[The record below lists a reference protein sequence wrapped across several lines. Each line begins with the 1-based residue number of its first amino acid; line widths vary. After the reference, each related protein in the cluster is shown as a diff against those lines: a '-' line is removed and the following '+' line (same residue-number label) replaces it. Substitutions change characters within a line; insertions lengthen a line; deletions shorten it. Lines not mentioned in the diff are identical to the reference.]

1 MGRGVQRNRGAEC
14 RDEEMQDVG
23 CGVQGYR
30 DVESGDA
37 SYRDMGLQG
46 CRVQVTRM

>member
-1 MGRGVQRNRGAEC
+1 MGLGVQRNRDAEC

-30 DVESGDA
+30 DAESGDA
-37 SYRDMGLQG
+37 SCRDTGLQG
-46 CRVQVTRM
+46 CRVQVTWV

>member
-1 MGRGVQRNRGAEC
+1 MGRGVQRNRGVEC